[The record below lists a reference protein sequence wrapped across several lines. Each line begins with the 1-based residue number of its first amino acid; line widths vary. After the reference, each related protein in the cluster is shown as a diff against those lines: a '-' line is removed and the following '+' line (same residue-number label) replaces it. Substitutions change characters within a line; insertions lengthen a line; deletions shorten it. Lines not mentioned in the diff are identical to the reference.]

1 MLPPYIIEQIRRRE
15 DDQRRRQYEQPTIDL
30 PLPSSMP
37 FPFPAGPA
45 KKEDDPGG
53 VVIIDL

>member
-15 DDQRRRQYEQPTIDL
+15 EELQRRQYEQPQIEM
-30 PLPSSMP
+30 PMPSNMP
-37 FPFPAGPA
+37 RPSAPEQQ
-45 KKEDDPGG
+45 EDEER

>member
-15 DDQRRRQYEQPTIDL
+15 EDQRRRQYEQPTIDL

-37 FPFPAGPA
+37 FPGSPEP

-53 VVIIDL
+53 VIIIDL